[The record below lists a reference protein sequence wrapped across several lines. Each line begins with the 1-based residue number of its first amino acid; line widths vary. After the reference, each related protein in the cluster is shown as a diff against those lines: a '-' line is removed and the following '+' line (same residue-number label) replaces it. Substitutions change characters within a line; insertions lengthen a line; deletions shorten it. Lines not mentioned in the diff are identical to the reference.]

1 MGKWSQYKQCYR
13 KDWESDPKLEKWIA
27 PVQTDKT
34 KALCKFCHVEIRAHY
49 NNLKVH
55 AETSKHL
62 SRSMLSDESVTSSAV
77 AVEPIT
83 DAQKRRELR
92 IAAYAACNLQINAL
106 KDLAD
111 VLGDE
116 FGAIRMHDTHCT
128 AIVNSLLG
136 PYFKEQLINDIG
148 QSPYSLIVEQSTDIL
163 VKPPMYIH
171 IRYFSQL
178 HRKFVISFLGIIEL
192 PPAGNVAQVVLDF
205 LAENHLQ
212 NKNLVGLAAD
222 KASVIC
228 SENHSVFI
236 SLKETLPSLQLV
248 SCGCHSFENIAKKG
262 VQSLPSNLEFMIMET
277 YNCLQYLSKCKAD
290 GSELYRTLVG
300 DSSLALVSQSGIHWL
315 FMVDRVEKI
324 LEHYGTLKLHFCQEL
339 CVDQRFIGRLLQ
351 IMFNDETNFLYLTFL
366 KPFLQDIKIANQVF
380 LNKSGDLVEQFHH
393 LQKLFVSTLERI
405 VEPSVLA
412 NGEQLQSLDFQNLML
427 YRIQEQRDL
436 GIEFQQKMDSSQLP
450 ADAKDEIAK
459 RCFDF
464 LRLLLMQ
471 YQMRLLEL
479 VNAVE
484 KLEFL
489 SPKKALADKKTVIE
503 LPGIFFTC
511 PAEVLELQWTNLSS
525 CHFREEESMERFWV
539 EVYEYTDS
547 DGNHSFQ
554 EIALGAFKMLLTL
567 PVPYQ
572 HLEDVFSHLP
582 FLKKDSLNRVGLN
595 RLLNLLHIRFGLQRN
610 GLTLSSFV
618 PDGALL
624 ERFQI
629 NVVNS

>member
-13 KDWESDPKLEKWIA
+13 KEWESDPKLERWIA

-34 KALCKFCHVEIRAHY
+34 KVLCKYCHIEIRAHY

-62 SRSMLSDESVTSSAV
+62 SRSMLSDDSVTPNV
-77 AVEPIT
+77 VVVEPIS
-83 DAQKRRELR
+83 DVQKRRELR
-92 IAAYAACNLQINAL
+92 IAAYAACNVQINAL

-111 VLGDE
+111 ILGDE

-128 AIVNSLLG
+128 EIVNSLLG
-136 PYFKEQLINDIG
+136 PYFKEQLMNDVG
-148 QSPYSLIVEQSTDIL
+148 QSPYSLLFEQSTDVF
-163 VKPPMYIH
+163 VKPLMYIH

-192 PPAGNVAQVVLDF
+192 PPAENVAQVLLD
-205 LAENHLQ
+205 LLDENHLQ
-212 NKNLVGLAAD
+212 TKNLVGLAAD
-222 KASVIC
+222 GASVIC
-228 SENHSVFI
+228 SQDHSVFV
-236 SLKETLPSLQLV
+236 SLKEKLPSLQLV
-248 SCGCHSFENIAKKG
+248 SCGCHSLENIAKKG

-277 YNCLQYLSKCKAD
+277 YNCLQYLAKCKAD
-290 GSELYRTLVG
+290 GNKLYQTLIG
-300 DSSLALVSQSGIHWL
+300 DSPLTLVSQSGTHWL
-315 FMVDRVEKI
+315 FIVDLVEKI
-324 LEHYGTLKLHFCQEL
+324 LEHYATLKLHFCQEV
-339 CVDQRFIGRLLQ
+339 CVDQRYIARLLHV
-351 IMFNDETNFLYLTFL
+351 MYNDEANFLYLTFL

-380 LNKSGDLVEQFHH
+380 LNKSGDVVEKFHH
-393 LQKLFVSTLERI
+393 LQRLFFSTLERI
-405 VEPSVLA
+405 VEPSFLEH
-412 NGEQLQSLDFQNLML
+412 GQQLQSLDFQNLTI
-427 YRIQEQRDL
+427 YRIQQKRDL
-436 GIEFQQKMDSSQLP
+436 GVEFQQKMDSSELP
-450 ADAKDEIAK
+450 ADAKGEIAQ

-479 VNAVE
+479 VSAVE

-525 CHFREEESMERFWV
+525 CHFTEEESMEGFWV
-539 EVYEYTDS
+539 EVYDYTDS

-567 PVPYQ
+567 PVPYP
-572 HLEDVFSHLP
+572 HLEDVFSHLL
-582 FLKKDSLNRVGLN
+582 FLKKDSLNRMGLK
-595 RLLNLLHIRFGLQRN
+595 RLLNLLHIQFGLQRN

-618 PDGALL
+618 PDGALI
-624 ERFQI
+624 ERLQS
-629 NVVNS
+629 NVAIS